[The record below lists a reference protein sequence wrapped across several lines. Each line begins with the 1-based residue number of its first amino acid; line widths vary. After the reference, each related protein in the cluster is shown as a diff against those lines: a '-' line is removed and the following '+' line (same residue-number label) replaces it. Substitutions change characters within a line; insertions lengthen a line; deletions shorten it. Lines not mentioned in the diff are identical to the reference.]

1 MKTINFVIFFSIFF
15 LLYGLINY
23 YIFIRGWQAIP
34 PHSKFRTLYLIIF
47 LFTAS
52 SFILGRVIERF
63 WLCTLSKA
71 IVYLGSFWLAAM
83 LYFFLIIFIIDM
95 LRFINYLFPFFHLIF
110 QDILKTKLYTLLG
123 SLALVTIILII
134 GYFNAVK
141 PRIQRLN
148 LQIPKK
154 SAMSQLNIV
163 AVSDIHLGTIV
174 GRDRFCEIV
183 ANINSLQPDIVLLV
197 GDIVDE
203 DLKPVIAQ
211 NLGEALKSIRSKF
224 GTIAITGNHE
234 YIGGVDDAM
243 KYLAENQVTVLR
255 DSVIKVNDSVYIIG
269 RDDWSS
275 SQFSDRKRKAL
286 DELMKDVDLNYPVIL
301 LDHQPFQLQQAVTA
315 KVDLQLS
322 GHTHHGQIWPL
333 NYLTN
338 AIYEVSWGYKKIG
351 DTQFYVSCGVG
362 TWGPPIR
369 LGNKPEIVHL
379 MLTLQQ

>member
-1 MKTINFVIFFSIFF
+1 
-15 LLYGLINY
+15 
-23 YIFIRGWQAIP
+23 
-34 PHSKFRTLYLIIF
+34 
-47 LFTAS
+47 
-52 SFILGRVIERF
+52 
-63 WLCTLSKA
+63 
-71 IVYLGSFWLAAM
+71 
-83 LYFFLIIFIIDM
+83 
-95 LRFINYLFPFFHLIF
+95 
-110 QDILKTKLYTLLG
+110 
-123 SLALVTIILII
+123 
-134 GYFNAVK
+134 
-141 PRIQRLN
+141 
-148 LQIPKK
+148 
-154 SAMSQLNIV
+154 MSQLNIV

-183 ANINSLQPDIVLLV
+183 ARINSLQPDVVLLV

-255 DSVIKVNDSVYIIG
+255 DSVIKVNDIVYIIG

-275 SQFSDRKRKAL
+275 SQFSDRKRKTL
-286 DELMKDVDLNYPVIL
+286 DELMKAVDQNFPVIL
-301 LDHQPFQLQQAVTA
+301 LDHQPFQLQQAVAA

-379 MLTLQQ
+379 ILTFQQ

>member
-15 LLYGLINY
+15 LLYGFINY

-34 PHSKFRTLYLIIF
+34 PHPKFRTLYLIIF

-63 WLCTLSKA
+63 WLCPLSKA

-123 SLALVTIILII
+123 SLTLVTIILII

-183 ANINSLQPDIVLLV
+183 ARINSLQPDVVLLV

-255 DSVIKVNDSVYIIG
+255 DSVIKVNDIVYIIG

-275 SQFSDRKRKAL
+275 SQFSDRKRKTL
-286 DELMKDVDLNYPVIL
+286 DELMKAVDQNFPVIL
-301 LDHQPFQLQQAVTA
+301 LDHQPFQLQQAVAA

-379 MLTLQQ
+379 ILTFQQ